1 MEKNSNSI
9 SKKHQTINKKIARG
23 LKISFRN
30 LVQEKALKDEELV
43 FELES
48 KIKFVKAKKIRVL

>member
-9 SKKHQTINKKIARG
+9 SKKHQTINKKIACG

-30 LVQEKALKDEELV
+30 LVQEKALKNEELV
-43 FELES
+43 FEKEN
-48 KIKFVKAKKIRVL
+48 KIKFVKAKKIRV